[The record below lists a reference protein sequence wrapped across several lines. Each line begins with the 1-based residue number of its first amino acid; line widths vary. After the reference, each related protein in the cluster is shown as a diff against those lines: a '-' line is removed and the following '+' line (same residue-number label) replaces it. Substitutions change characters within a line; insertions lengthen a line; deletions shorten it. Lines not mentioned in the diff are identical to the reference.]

1 MSLVVTQLPGATL
14 AGTCGNYGIQPEE
27 ARAILRQQQANQQQQ
42 QMLLQQQLQQTLLQ
56 ADAARAD
63 PAQLFLRSVQSAAQP
78 SQQPAA
84 EAQGRAAGGAPTSAT
99 TAPERA
105 LALGCQQ
112 PSQTSSPEA
121 ITTPLTPKP
130 SLAGP

>member
-14 AGTCGNYGIQPEE
+14 AGTCGKYGIQPEE

-63 PAQLFLRSVQSAAQP
+63 PAQLFQRSVQSAAQP

-99 TAPERA
+99 TAPDRA
-105 LALGCQQ
+105 LDVGRARLSAPASDPAGQALH
-112 PSQTSSPEA
+112 
-121 ITTPLTPKP
+121 
-130 SLAGP
+130 